1 MEWIKRNLLFVL
13 GSVVSL
19 VLMVLAALYLM
30 KGMSKNEQAL
40 EQLNAEYEKLNRL
53 NSQNPHPGDEQTD
66 NIAAA
71 KKQKEEVHV
80 TIITDIHLESK
91 EIASSQ

>member
-30 KGMSKNEQAL
+30 KGMSKNEQA
-40 EQLNAEYEKLNRL
+40 
-53 NSQNPHPGDEQTD
+53 
-66 NIAAA
+66 
-71 KKQKEEVHV
+71 
-80 TIITDIHLESK
+80 
-91 EIASSQ
+91 